1 MWREIKILLVDDDE
15 QRRHDLKVILDFLG
29 EEVIVAGSSDWRKV
43 AESSIEESTEISA
56 VMLGDCE
63 GQPLEKT
70 VEAMLA
76 WDKGLP
82 FLFVGSQVQVDELSE
97 NVRRCVLASLAMPPS
112 YNKMLDS
119 LHRCQVFREQY
130 THNRSR
136 GERREVQLFR
146 SLVGTSRQIQHVR
159 ELIMQ
164 VADKDVSVM
173 IQGESGTGKE
183 VVARNLH
190 YHSHRRNK
198 PFVPV
203 NCGAIPAELLESEL
217 FGHEKGAFT
226 GAINSRPGRFELAE
240 GGTLFLDEIGD
251 MPLNM
256 QVKILRVLQE
266 HTFERVGSNK
276 TLKAN
281 VRVIAATHKNLEKM
295 IEDGSFREDL
305 YYRLN
310 VFPIDMPSLRERVED
325 LPLLLN
331 ELISRL
337 ENEKRGSI
345 RFNSA
350 AIMSLCRHE
359 WHGNVRELA
368 NLVERLAILHPY
380 GVIGVNELPKKFRH
394 VDEDDEQ
401 YTPPVVADVTQN
413 EGLAGVD
420 SPALLPVNG
429 LDLREY
435 LSDLECSLIQQALDD
450 ANGVVARAAEKL
462 SIRRTTLVE
471 KMRKYNINRKEKDM
485 ACAGQKAACVC
496 GPLSAIPPDFR
507 NLSFLN
513 HPPSKLFSIAGTL
526 IAQYLLVTFFRRKCG
541 VLVRYLWRVWH

>member
-1 MWREIKILLVDDDE
+1 MWRDIRVLLIDDDQ
-15 QRRHDLKVILDFLG
+15 QRRHDLKVVLDFLG
-29 EEVIVAGSSDWRKV
+29 EESIAVSAAQWREAASDQIEDSSKV
-43 AESSIEESTEISA
+43 NA
-56 VMLGDCE
+56 VMLGSCSDPAALVKE
-63 GQPLEKT
+63 LLE
-70 VEAMLA
+70 
-76 WDKGLP
+76 WDKGIPMLALDDSP
-82 FLFVGSQVQVDELSE
+82 VGPDTSDAIRHAIVATVD
-97 NVRRCVLASLAMPPS
+97 MPPS
-112 YNKMLDS
+112 YSQLLDS
-119 LHRCQVFREQY
+119 LHRCQVYREQY
-130 THNRSR
+130 SHSRNR

-190 YHSHRRNK
+190 YHSYRRNK

-226 GAINSRPGRFELAE
+226 GAISSRPGRFELAE

-276 TLKAN
+276 TMKAD
-281 VRVIAATHKNLEKM
+281 VRIIAATHKNLESM
-295 IEDGSFREDL
+295 IADGSFREDL

-310 VFPIDMPSLRERVED
+310 VFPIEMPSLRERIED

-331 ELISRL
+331 ELISRM

-350 AIMSLCRHE
+350 AIMSLCRHD

-380 GVIGVNELPKKFRH
+380 GVVGVGELPKKFRH
-394 VDEDDEQ
+394 LDEDEEGL
-401 YTPPVVADVTQN
+401 PSPVADVTQQ
-413 EGLAGVD
+413 EAGLAGVD

-435 LSDLECSLIQQALDD
+435 LQDLECSLIQQALDD

-462 SIRRTTLVE
+462 NIRRTTLVE
-471 KMRKYNINRKEKDM
+471 KMRKYNLSRKEKDT
-485 ACAGQKAACVC
+485 A
-496 GPLSAIPPDFR
+496 
-507 NLSFLN
+507 
-513 HPPSKLFSIAGTL
+513 
-526 IAQYLLVTFFRRKCG
+526 
-541 VLVRYLWRVWH
+541 